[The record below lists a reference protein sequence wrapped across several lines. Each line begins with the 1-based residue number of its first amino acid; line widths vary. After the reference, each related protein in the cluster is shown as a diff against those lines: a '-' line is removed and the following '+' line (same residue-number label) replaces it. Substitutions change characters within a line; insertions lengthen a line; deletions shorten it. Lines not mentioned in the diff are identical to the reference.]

1 MIFTGYGEVY
11 AIGVVICSNEEQ
23 KMQHHNAL
31 CHPLR
36 LSDRHRI
43 KKREGGGGNNF
54 WTFLGDN
61 FNFFAISRSSLKT
74 QL

>member
-1 MIFTGYGEVY
+1 MARVSTSV
-11 AIGVVICSNEEQ
+11 GVVICSNEKK

-31 CHPLR
+31 CHSLR

-43 KKREGGGGNNF
+43 KKRKSEAGKNNF
-54 WTFLGDN
+54 WTFLGDD
-61 FNFFAISRSSLKT
+61 FNFFAISRSSLKA

>member
-1 MIFTGYGEVY
+1 MPRVSTSV
-11 AIGVVICSNEEQ
+11 GVVICSNEEK

-43 KKREGGGGNNF
+43 KKRKREAGEKQ
-54 WTFLGDN
+54 FLD
-61 FNFFAISRSSLKT
+61 ISRRLF
-74 QL
+74 

>member
-1 MIFTGYGEVY
+1 MARVSTSV
-11 AIGVVICSNEEQ
+11 GVVICSNEEK

-43 KKREGGGGNNF
+43 KKRKREGGRK
-54 WTFLGDN
+54 T
-61 FNFFAISRSSLKT
+61 ISGHF
-74 QL
+74 